1 MRNFESIKLEKD
13 MYKVGNLTDVLESID
28 SSEVSMKW

>member
-1 MRNFESIKLEKD
+1 MQNFEFIKLEKD

-28 SSEVSMKW
+28 SSGISMKW